1 MKTKKFSGWF
11 QLALCTVITVA
22 FTMFQTSI
30 NIANTS
36 MLSAK
41 QVAMSATTYGL
52 AFSVMSFIQGPPQL
66 LLGRAIK
73 KWGPRKPIM
82 LGALITMAAGLTA
95 PSMLNSGTAFV
106 IYFGVLYGIGFLL
119 CTQLTG
125 QTIINNWFFLRRG
138 RAMALARGITML
150 GSVVGPRIGLLIL
163 QKTGS
168 FRPVWYMGAIM
179 GVLIMIAAII
189 VKEDPS
195 KCGETVD
202 GLAEGET
209 LEKTKE
215 ARVSTVYKRK
225 IEDSVLFKDAV
236 KTPRYWM
243 FVAISSI
250 ALTTAGLLNATA
262 VHFTNS
268 GADISVIS
276 SATSTASIVALFA
289 TFGISAIADRI
300 EPSFIFAF
308 AFVGFAVCSLFACL
322 APTSSVVIY
331 SCYIFCRIISAC
343 GFGIMPTLW
352 ANTFGAKG
360 FSDLHSFSLLFGGI
374 LSSFTGVIAGFI
386 CDLTGSYNGVYMVWF
401 VLCAICAVAL
411 IFGIGIP
418 CARKYRQE
426 KAEAK

>member
-1 MKTKKFSGWF
+1 MKAKKFSGWF

-73 KWGPRKPIM
+73 KWGPRAPIM
-82 LGALITMAAGLTA
+82 LGALITIAAGLTA
-95 PSMLNSGTAFV
+95 PTMLNSGTAFV

-119 CTQLTG
+119 CTQLTT
-125 QTIINNWFFLRRG
+125 QSIINNWFFLRRG

-150 GSVVGPRIGLLIL
+150 GSVAGPRIGLLIL

-189 VKEDPS
+189 VKDDPS
-195 KCGETVD
+195 KCGESVD
-202 GLAEGET
+202 GLAEGESIEA
-209 LEKTKE
+209 EKST
-215 ARVSTVYKRK
+215 RVSTVYKRRY
-225 IEDSVLFKDAV
+225 EDSILFKEAV
-236 KTPRYWM
+236 KMPRYWL

-276 SATSTASIVALFA
+276 GATSTASIVALVA

-300 EPSFIFAF
+300 EPSFIFGF
-308 AFVGFAVCSLFACL
+308 AFLGFAVCSLFAVL
-322 APTSSVVIY
+322 APANTLVIY

-352 ANTFGAKG
+352 ANMFGAKG

-374 LSSFTGVIAGFI
+374 LSSFTGVISGFI
-386 CDLTGSYNGVYMVWF
+386 CDLTGSYGGVYAVWF
-401 VLCAICAVAL
+401 FLCVLCAIAL
-411 IFGIGIP
+411 IFAVGIP
-418 CARKYRQE
+418 SARKY
-426 KAEAK
+426 KAGLASDK